1 MLEINLTLP
10 IMMVLFLI
18 FAWLMNLVFFG
29 PVSKVLE
36 ERREYV
42 ANQQAQA
49 AAALAQVTGLQAD
62 YDTRLKAAHAQA
74 QEAIQTAAREAEA
87 KRQALLD
94 AVKSDIEK
102 EVADARASIQA
113 ERSAAVASLQAEV
126 GQFTDLIKR
135 KVMVGSPAYS
145 SAGGNEA

>member
-1 MLEINLTLP
+1 MLEFNLTLP
-10 IMMVLFLI
+10 IMMGLFLI

-29 PVSKVLE
+29 PVAKVLE

-49 AAALAQVTGLQAD
+49 KAALQQVHDLQAD
-62 YDTRLKAAHAQA
+62 YDSRLKVAHAQA
-74 QEAIQTAAREAEA
+74 QEAIQGAAREAEA
-87 KRQALLD
+87 KRLALLEAMKHD
-94 AVKSDIEK
+94 VDK

-113 ERSAAVASLQAEV
+113 ERAAAVASLQAEV
-126 GQFTDLIKR
+126 GQFTDMIKR
-135 KVMVGSPAYS
+135 KVMGGSPAYS